1 MASETSP
8 SIWKQGRHSF
18 WPHCAASRV
27 PRLRIGEALYNAGIS
42 RIASRRHRGRRE
54 VLYRRTYSLFPP
66 SGSVSACQGFSAPEA
81 LIRCGDERDGDPG
94 EKPGSPCGQVSASRS
109 ALACRASRISSSS
122 SRPFR
127 PVTLRRS
134 GPRSRRVSSRLGQ
147 PAEAAR
153 VKLLRAPA
161 VPVWA
166 ANRLVREHPELA
178 QRLVSA
184 AERVRA
190 AQLGRDTTI
199 QLASAMGGYRAAVDA
214 LLQRLD
220 ALLGATGAKVS
231 PPVRLRVRNTLMAA
245 AADPKF
251 RSALLHGD
259 LKEELT
265 APGFDLFQ
273 GAAGRSDPKVGHGA
287 RPRRSAPDAGHGAPR
302 RRSVAK
308 SARKRRPGRRRA
320 SGRRRRARSGRAG
333 GSRRAPPP
341 SASAKRAQSASGRCG
356 RRRRRPRRSSPGPG
370 TRRAAPWPPSPPPR
384 AGSGR
389 RTRLSAM
396 PAAVDRRGDGG
407 HRASSRRPRV
417 C

>member
-1 MASETSP
+1 MSRFEDLVEQLSAVSP
-8 SIWKQGRHSF
+8 RDFAK
-18 WPHCAASRV
+18 
-27 PRLRIGEALYNAGIS
+27 
-42 RIASRRHRGRRE
+42 
-54 VLYRRTYSLFPP
+54 
-66 SGSVSACQGFSAPEA
+66 
-81 LIRCGDERDGDPG
+81 ER
-94 EKPGSPCGQVSASRS
+94 A
-109 ALACRASRISSSS
+109 ALAARLAK
-122 SRPFR
+122 
-127 PVTLRRS
+127 
-134 GPRSRRVSSRLGQ
+134 LGQ

-153 VKLLRAPA
+153 IKSLRAPA

-166 ANRLVREHPELA
+166 ANRLVREHPDLA

-190 AQLGRDTTI
+190 AHLGRDATI

-220 ALLGATGAKVS
+220 ALLGATGAKAS
-231 PPVRLRVRNTLMAA
+231 PPVRLRIRNTLMAA

-273 GAAGRSDPKVGHGA
+273 GAAAAG
-287 RPRRSAPDAGHGAPR
+287 SAPEAGHGVPR

-308 SARKRRPGRRRA
+308 SDRKRRPGRRRA

-341 SASAKRAQSASGRCG
+341 SASAKRTRSASGRCG

-396 PAAVDRRGDGG
+396 RR
-407 HRASSRRPRV
+407 RRRSKG
-417 C
+417 